1 MSPQAI
7 QPGQLSHEDMVRNLD
22 DLPSLPAVVME
33 LLNSIDQEDLDIAV
47 LAKKV
52 SQDQALTA
60 KTLRLANSSLYGL
73 QVKVTTIQQAI
84 TYLGFQ
90 TTRNLITAAAI
101 TGCFPEGHCPGFDH
115 KAFWRHSIATAA
127 CARLLARQL
136 RFNQDYAFTAGL
148 LHDIG
153 RLVLVSC
160 FPQQYA
166 AVLAYRSERDCY
178 LLEAE
183 RKVLGVDHV
192 EAGVALAEHWNFS
205 DTMRLAIA
213 GHHEPEAPGAGF
225 LAAIIHVADAIVH
238 ALDLARVTD
247 DLVPPVSSVAWL
259 ALSLDEEVYLHLFR
273 ETELQ
278 YEETAMVLL
287 A

>member
-1 MSPQAI
+1 MSTI
-7 QPGQLSHEDMVRNLD
+7 LTYDDVVKNLD

-33 LLNSIDQEDLDIAV
+33 LLNSIDQEDVDISV

-52 SQDQALTA
+52 SHDQALTA

-101 TGCFPEGHCPGFDH
+101 TGCFAEGHCPGFDH

-127 CARLLARQL
+127 CAKVLARQM

-160 FPQQYA
+160 FPEQYA
-166 AVLAYRSERDCY
+166 EAIAYRDAHDSFMLD
-178 LLEAE
+178 AE
-183 RKVLGVDHV
+183 RTVLGVDHV
-192 EAGVALAEHWNFS
+192 DAGMALAEHWNFS
-205 DTMRLAIA
+205 DTMRLAIG
-213 GHHEPEAPGAGF
+213 GHHDPEAPGAGF

-238 ALDLARVTD
+238 ALDLSQYED
-247 DLVPPVSSVAWL
+247 DLVPPVSTVAWT
-259 ALSLDEEVYLHLFR
+259 ALGLDESVYLQLFR

-278 YEETAMVLL
+278 YEEIQMVLL

>member
-1 MSPQAI
+1 MSNAT
-7 QPGQLSHEDMVRNLD
+7 LSYDDVVRTLD

-33 LLNSIDQEDLDIAV
+33 LLNSIDQDDVDISV

-52 SQDQALTA
+52 SYDQALTA

-84 TYLGFQ
+84 TFLGFQ
-90 TTRNLITAAAI
+90 TTRNLITAAAV
-101 TGCFPEGHCPGFDH
+101 TGCFAEGHCPGFDH

-127 CARLLARQL
+127 CSKVLARQM

-160 FPQQYA
+160 FPEQYA
-166 AVLAYRSERDCY
+166 ATLAYRAEHDCY

-183 RKVLGVDHV
+183 RTVLGVDHV
-192 EAGVALAEHWNFS
+192 DAGLALAEHWNFS
-205 DTMRLAIA
+205 DTMRLAIG
-213 GHHEPEAPGAGF
+213 GHHDPEAPGAGF

-238 ALDLARVTD
+238 ALDLAQAQD
-247 DLVPPVSSVAWL
+247 DLVPPVSTVAWT
-259 ALSLDEEVYLHLFR
+259 ALGLDEEIYLQLFR

-278 YEETAMVLL
+278 YEEISMVLL
-287 A
+287 T